1 MNTDSGGCARKRAAT
16 SVKLASVK
24 RVQSSP
30 NLLLVTGHE
39 AEEADSDV
47 WRSYSIN
54 DGFRG
59 TVNGETHSSS
69 LAAKGFRSVR
79 PNLSFPERKTPPHQM
94 TLNGNTAV
102 DRGSPMSYLQRPF
115 SPSST
120 YHSLSSVSPSAGVLQ
135 HSRTME
141 NLSISQ
147 QSKSPGADIMGM
159 EPMYRTSEEERK
171 VTVIKAPHYAG
182 IGPVD
187 ESGIPIAIRTTVDR
201 PKDWYKTM
209 FKQIHM
215 VHKPDDDT
223 DAFNATYAYVY
234 PDYYRSFTSVQA
246 HPPPKTHTYRPLTK
260 SISDNGVEF
269 YTETVPLP
277 PPPPL
282 PIPSQPRLRE
292 AGVTEKNEWDPPDRK
307 VDTRRYRAE
316 PRSIFEYEPGK
327 SSILEHERPSGRLN
341 PDEIDLENE
350 PWYKFFSEL
359 EFGRRP
365 PKTLLDYLPENTPHT
380 LPENMK
386 TSFYNPAIE
395 RTLERPY
402 SGNNC
407 ASDYRKRR
415 KSEPSVNHQRAQ
427 SDHMMQKNSGMA
439 RRSVTNSSPSSP
451 SRAKDGDVS
460 RVSYALHNQSSSPEL
475 GYGGRLGQPLV
486 VITPSPKRS
495 VVFKNGWQLNR
506 QNAEAWSSADEG
518 SSPKTKSRSY
528 DDLLQSD
535 YEKVGEGQ
543 AKSESMVSL
552 LCEAQPK
559 GGCSRSWLSPHGAEA
574 AGPPHRARSRCK
586 SARGDKGFLKLYR
599 KMHHINRREL
609 TNPDVICTVK
619 SRVLQYEQEQRRGNL
634 SDGKDLP
641 GEVPRDMV
649 PTRISEFEKLI
660 KSKSMPNL
668 DKAILSE
675 ASYLAPS
682 LRIVPRR
689 RLSIESLL
697 DEENQGRKLSTIQ
710 QQYRM
715 SKAMMPIHIKV
726 TNEGGPRLASRFDSA
741 ELDSDHEAGVSDLS
755 DYMPVEGSSFC
766 SESDLD
772 HYSFTSSESIYGS
785 GPHHHHLSS
794 CKGRCPA
801 SYTRFTTMLKHERA
815 TSQDKKRAP
824 KKPDADPNLAKLAFL
839 VSPVPFRRKK
849 AVPAQKRKEKPKS
862 KSVFEALDSALK
874 DIYDHIKAEKRRG
887 SLPDNSILHRL
898 ITELLPDIPE
908 RNSSL
913 KVLGKKV
920 SPQPSLQ
927 QDEEGGVPSYQ
938 CDLDKTT
945 FSASYQDMDTNNN
958 PDNECTYYQ
967 DQDSHRTV
975 SEMGRTALKDRRGLV
990 SEPRRKLDGKE
1001 RQPAKAIYDFKAQ
1014 TAKELPFKKG
1024 SVVYIIRQID
1034 QNWFEGEQHGA
1045 VGIFPISYVEKLPPV
1060 EKAQPVR
1067 PPPPS
1072 EARDFG
1078 EAIAKYNFNADTNVE
1093 LSLKKGER
1101 VILVRRVDQNWYEGR
1116 IPGTNRQGIFPTTY
1130 VDVLKKVQAKNT
1142 AEYPSP
1148 CLPLTF
1154 PNDRSHSLGSSRT
1167 LTSGAEPPVDSP
1179 LSQLPAAY
1187 TCPPLK
1193 TTLSLASPPHLPQPP
1208 TFCTSQETSSPKL
1221 KTAQRPEGALVGKPP
1236 RSPLM
1241 SKRSCDPSLR
1251 SSFAPSRRPQQPS
1264 LAHPEAH
1271 IGEPYQAMYSYN
1283 PRNEDELELK
1293 EGDIV
1298 DVMEKCDDGWF
1309 VGTSI
1314 DMDTNSRR
1322 RRRRRMGRASGESLR
1337 H

>member
-1 MNTDSGGCARKRAAT
+1 M
-16 SVKLASVK
+16 
-24 RVQSSP
+24 
-30 NLLLVTGHE
+30 LL
-39 AEEADSDV
+39 
-47 WRSYSIN
+47 
-54 DGFRG
+54 
-59 TVNGETHSSS
+59 S
-69 LAAKGFRSVR
+69 L
-79 PNLSFPERKTPPHQM
+79 
-94 TLNGNTAV
+94 
-102 DRGSPMSYLQRPF
+102 
-115 SPSST
+115 
-120 YHSLSSVSPSAGVLQ
+120 
-135 HSRTME
+135 
-141 NLSISQ
+141 
-147 QSKSPGADIMGM
+147 
-159 EPMYRTSEEERK
+159 
-171 VTVIKAPHYAG
+171 
-182 IGPVD
+182 
-187 ESGIPIAIRTTVDR
+187 
-201 PKDWYKTM
+201 
-209 FKQIHM
+209 
-215 VHKPDDDT
+215 
-223 DAFNATYAYVY
+223 
-234 PDYYRSFTSVQA
+234 
-246 HPPPKTHTYRPLTK
+246 
-260 SISDNGVEF
+260 
-269 YTETVPLP
+269 
-277 PPPPL
+277 
-282 PIPSQPRLRE
+282 
-292 AGVTEKNEWDPPDRK
+292 
-307 VDTRRYRAE
+307 
-316 PRSIFEYEPGK
+316 
-327 SSILEHERPSGRLN
+327 
-341 PDEIDLENE
+341 DL
-350 PWYKFFSEL
+350 
-359 EFGRRP
+359 
-365 PKTLLDYLPENTPHT
+365 
-380 LPENMK
+380 
-386 TSFYNPAIE
+386 
-395 RTLERPY
+395 
-402 SGNNC
+402 
-407 ASDYRKRR
+407 
-415 KSEPSVNHQRAQ
+415 
-427 SDHMMQKNSGMA
+427 
-439 RRSVTNSSPSSP
+439 
-451 SRAKDGDVS
+451 KDGDVS

-518 SSPKTKSRSY
+518 TSPKTKSRSY

-535 YEKVGEGQ
+535 YEEVGEGQ

-586 SARGDKGFLKLYR
+586 SARGGKGFLKLYR

-619 SRVLQYEQEQRRGNL
+619 SRVLQYEQEQRRGIL

-649 PTRISEFEKLI
+649 PTRISEFEKMI

-785 GPHHHHLSS
+785 GPHHHHHLSS

-824 KKPDADPNLAKLAFL
+824 KKPEADPNLAKLAFL

-945 FSASYQDMDTNNN
+945 FSASFQDMDTNNN

-967 DQDSHRTV
+967 
-975 SEMGRTALKDRRGLV
+975 GG
-990 SEPRRKLDGKE
+990 
-1001 RQPAKAIYDFKAQ
+1001 
-1014 TAKELPFKKG
+1014 
-1024 SVVYIIRQID
+1024 
-1034 QNWFEGEQHGA
+1034 
-1045 VGIFPISYVEKLPPV
+1045 
-1060 EKAQPVR
+1060 
-1067 PPPPS
+1067 
-1072 EARDFG
+1072 
-1078 EAIAKYNFNADTNVE
+1078 NAT
-1093 LSLKKGER
+1093 
-1101 VILVRRVDQNWYEGR
+1101 
-1116 IPGTNRQGIFPTTY
+1116 
-1130 VDVLKKVQAKNT
+1130 
-1142 AEYPSP
+1142 
-1148 CLPLTF
+1148 
-1154 PNDRSHSLGSSRT
+1154 
-1167 LTSGAEPPVDSP
+1167 
-1179 LSQLPAAY
+1179 
-1187 TCPPLK
+1187 
-1193 TTLSLASPPHLPQPP
+1193 PHLQYVSGNRV
-1208 TFCTSQETSSPKL
+1208 TITIHLSSI
-1221 KTAQRPEGALVGKPP
+1221 
-1236 RSPLM
+1236 S
-1241 SKRSCDPSLR
+1241 
-1251 SSFAPSRRPQQPS
+1251 
-1264 LAHPEAH
+1264 HPFNV
-1271 IGEPYQAMYSYN
+1271 S
-1283 PRNEDELELK
+1283 
-1293 EGDIV
+1293 V
-1298 DVMEKCDDGWF
+1298 
-1309 VGTSI
+1309 
-1314 DMDTNSRR
+1314 
-1322 RRRRRMGRASGESLR
+1322 
-1337 H
+1337 